1 MVQAEGTVQVTL
13 ETGREAYSEEP
24 ACCGLASR
32 ARPGRGGGGMRA
44 CEPEGGICLGRS
56 EP

>member
-24 ACCGLASR
+24 ACCGQLPE
-32 ARPGRGGGGMRA
+32 PGQGA
-44 CEPEGGICLGRS
+44 EE
-56 EP
+56 EE